1 MQSGNFSTWFTNFQ
15 RQQEFE
21 LAQNVKLKKSIDNMQ
36 KAAKRTSVWSDRIE
50 ASKYGNGPVDRG
62 YIGHKSAKMMK
73 RSKAIK
79 VRQQR
84 AIEEKS
90 GLLKNLETVED
101 LKIAPLPYFSD
112 TLVTFSDV
120 VPIFDGKNVCQPISF
135 TVKQGERIAL
145 DGKNGSGKTSLLKL
159 LVGQQIEHR
168 GTVAIGSGMILSYV
182 PQEQHGEYQQ
192 RLQAWDTSRMIRVRR
207 ASEIS
212 LEISI
217 CSIAVL
223 IVATGLSETMYVFV
237 SSEVRHGI
245 STKVSSVFSA
255 TAGTEAFPFISS
267 YACFRNRRCQ

>member
-192 RLQAWDTSRMIRVRR
+192 RLQAWDTSRMIRVKR

-237 SSEVRHGI
+237 SAEVWHGI
-245 STKVSSVFSA
+245 STKDSSVFSV
-255 TAGTEAFPFISS
+255 TAGTEEFPFISS

>member
-84 AIEEKS
+84 AIEKKS

-145 DGKNGSGKTSLLKL
+145 DGKNGSGKTSLLRL

-237 SSEVRHGI
+237 SAEVWHGI

-255 TAGTEAFPFISS
+255 TAGTEAFSFISS
-267 YACFRNRRCQ
+267 YACFRKRRCQ

>member
-192 RLQAWDTSRMIRVRR
+192 RLQAWDTSRMIRVKR

-237 SSEVRHGI
+237 SSEVQHGI

-255 TAGTEAFPFISS
+255 TAGTEAFSFISS
-267 YACFRNRRCQ
+267 YACCRNRRCQ